1 MKRLNLIFCVFVC
14 SFLNSQTIN
23 EISVKKHLYTLAND
37 SMQGRKAGSPGIEKA
52 AKYIEQ
58 QFFEIG
64 LKPFNN
70 SSFRQNFKHINTR
83 SEKKEELTLFNV
95 IGFLEGTSLKEEIVV
110 ISAHYDHLG
119 KKNTGEGD
127 LIFNGANDNA
137 TGVTAIIMLAEYFKK
152 NKNNKRSILFVAFTA
167 EEIGLVG
174 STYFGKTIPAES
186 IIAGVNIE
194 MIGKDSPFGAKT
206 AWLTGFERSNFG
218 EIIQKNL
225 SSSEYR
231 LFPDPYKNY
240 QLFFRSD
247 NASMARLGIPAHTF
261 STSPMDKD
269 LDYHKVSDEAETLN
283 VVTIT
288 ETIKAIARGISSVI
302 SGDDT
307 PSRIILFPSK

>member
-1 MKRLNLIFCVFVC
+1 MKKFNLIFFLFTCFFINAQ
-14 SFLNSQTIN
+14 SFSD
-23 EISVKKHLYTLAND
+23 ISVKKHLYTLAND

-58 QFFEIG
+58 QFSEIG
-64 LKPFNN
+64 LNPFN
-70 SSFRQNFKHINTR
+70 SSSYRQSFKHINQR
-83 SEKKEELTLFNV
+83 SEKKEELDLFNV
-95 IGFLEGTSLKEEIVV
+95 IGYLEGTSLKEELVV

-119 KKNTGEGD
+119 QKTEGEGD

-167 EEIGLVG
+167 EEMGLVG

-206 AWLTGFERSNFG
+206 AWFTGFERSNFG

-283 VVTIT
+283 IVTIT
-288 ETIKAIARGISSVI
+288 ETIKAIAKGISSVI